1 MKMEK
6 PYTVGDNLDAYILFC
21 DFIEPKKLDQ
31 VKKGKFLIQVHFL
44 LTLIKRVVTKNNN

>member
-6 PYTVGDNLDAYILFC
+6 PYTVGDNAYILFC

-31 VKKGKFLIQVHFL
+31 VKKGKILIQVHIL
-44 LTLIKRVVTKNNN
+44 LTLIKRVGTKNNN

>member
-21 DFIEPKKLDQ
+21 DFIEPKKVRSGKERKNSNSSTYFVDIN
-31 VKKGKFLIQVHFL
+31 KKGSDQKQ
-44 LTLIKRVVTKNNN
+44 